1 MTNKREPFAK
11 VFEYGINVGEI
22 EVYSESDD
30 KEVVAQ
36 INAAF
41 NARVDDEVKKAVE
54 EFRERVSVF
63 YEQSNFVAWDGL
75 MSFSRKDIANKIRN
89 LPTEPEGKP

>member
-1 MTNKREPFAK
+1 MTQSKREPFAK

-54 EFRERVSVF
+54 EFVARSARKFETVCEDSHGECWPHERCKL
-63 YEQSNFVAWDGL
+63 ATAIRGL
-75 MSFSRKDIANKIRN
+75 
-89 LPTEPEGKP
+89 LTEPEEK